1 MLAGVALDGAE
12 DCDDDEGRGDDDDDD
27 IDVMS
32 RAVVAAAD
40 GGVDEVADSWA
51 AVSFSAASS
60 FSKFRRNQSRVNS
73 SPSVPFS
80 AHKHIT
86 NVSILRVFHL

>member
-12 DCDDDEGRGDDDDDD
+12 DCDDDEGRGDDDTG
-27 IDVMS
+27 VMS
-32 RAVVAAAD
+32 WAAVAT

-60 FSKFRRNQSRVNS
+60 FSKFRRSQSRVNS

-86 NVSILRVFHL
+86 NVLILRLFHL